1 MKPTHPLLAVVCASI
16 ALTTSNCADRT
27 ATGPAESVPAS
38 VPASVPDAPQDDS
51 QALSRHRSS
60 NLVRCKL
67 QKPETIARRIG
78 PDGGTIEI
86 GPYTLT
92 IPPGALPR
100 RVTIV
105 ARIRGGDSVS
115 VVAFKPNW
123 LVFEQFATLSMN
135 YAKCDVD
142 EDAESALRIAVVDDQ
157 YQIVDYLPST
167 TDTSSQSVIAPI
179 TQVRTYAVAY

>member
-1 MKPTHPLLAVVCASI
+1 MKPIHPLLAVVCASI
-16 ALTTSNCADRT
+16 ALTTSNCGDRT
-27 ATGPAESVPAS
+27 ATGPTGPMPAAIPAS
-38 VPASVPDAPQDDS
+38 VPAASQPDS
-51 QALSRHRSS
+51 QSRSRRPP
-60 NLVRCKL
+60 NLVQCKL

-105 ARIRGGDSVS
+105 ARIRGGESAN
-115 VVAFKPNW
+115 VVEFKPNW
-123 LVFEQFATLSMN
+123 VVFEQSASLSMS
-135 YAKCDVD
+135 YATCDVD
-142 EDAESALRIAVVDDQ
+142 EDAESALRIAVVDEQ

-167 TDTSSQSVIAPI
+167 TDTSSQSVIAPVTLI
-179 TQVRTYAVAY
+179 RNYAVAY

>member
-1 MKPTHPLLAVVCASI
+1 MKPIHPLWAVVCASI
-16 ALTTSNCADRT
+16 ALATSNCGDRT
-27 ATGPAESVPAS
+27 ATEPSGAMPAATPAS
-38 VPASVPDAPQDDS
+38 VAVGPQHDTNARTTRPPD
-51 QALSRHRSS
+51 
-60 NLVRCKL
+60 LVRCKT

-92 IPPGALPR
+92 IPPGALSR

-105 ARIRGGDSVS
+105 ARIRGGESGS
-115 VVAFKPNW
+115 VVEFKPNW
-123 LVFEQFATLSMN
+123 LVFEQSASLSMS

-142 EDAESALRIAVVDDQ
+142 DDAESALRIAVVDDQ

-167 TDTSSQSVIAPI
+167 TDPSSQSVIATV
-179 TQVRTYAVAY
+179 TQVRNYAVAY